1 MVPIYS
7 AAIQAADAG
16 AFCAPHVSDLGPD
29 GPCRRAVYLRR
40 KTGLRFSL
48 NPALPPRLPSRNRS
62 SADPVRI
69 QSPFRVAS
77 RPRPSDSPWPSR
89 CRDTMTL
96 RWPVPAPSAPLAGPL
111 HSPAPMRDPFC
122 ADEIPVRSMR
132 AAFEALIECVRCAA
146 MPPPPIQ
153 PSLISGAANCE
164 FRNDA
169 NVARHRS
176 FQAAAAAARQG
187 DGFVPCNGRGAT
199 QQNPADLPR
208 LASPHREAKPN
219 ACLQSGT
226 YRRWGRYS
234 SLRFCKHLG
243 REDCVEGLQAAG
255 IERLLADTETPQ
267 TVANARVHDE
277 SAFPGTTLDFP
288 VAIVFD
294 GAILILHFF
303 EVPLEGSQ

>member
-1 MVPIYS
+1 
-7 AAIQAADAG
+7 
-16 AFCAPHVSDLGPD
+16 
-29 GPCRRAVYLRR
+29 
-40 KTGLRFSL
+40 
-48 NPALPPRLPSRNRS
+48 
-62 SADPVRI
+62 
-69 QSPFRVAS
+69 
-77 RPRPSDSPWPSR
+77 
-89 CRDTMTL
+89 
-96 RWPVPAPSAPLAGPL
+96 
-111 HSPAPMRDPFC
+111 
-122 ADEIPVRSMR
+122 MR

-226 YRRWGRYS
+226 YRS